1 MMTESFSDP
10 DQLETIVGQ
19 LCHLG
24 PGSVLF
30 HRHRHE
36 VPMPSVQA
44 LADIIEG
51 LRAVLFPGYFGH
63 SDLTPRNLRY
73 HVGAGLD
80 RTLGALCEQIK
91 RGYCFYCSA
100 EELTCSEC
108 DARAT
113 RITSAFAAR
122 LPEVQALLSTDVQ
135 AAFAGD
141 PAARHPGET
150 VFCYPSVTAM
160 THYRLAHELHRL
172 GVPLIP
178 RMITEFSHSATGID
192 IHPGATIG
200 PSFFMDHGTG
210 IVIGET
216 TIIGRDVRVYQGVT
230 LGAKSFPLDEHGN
243 PLKGM
248 PRHPVVED
256 GVTIYAG
263 ATILGRITI
272 GRGAVIGGNVWV
284 TTPVPPGAT
293 ITQGRPVMND
303 FADGAGI

>member
-1 MMTESFSDP
+1 MNTSQNP
-10 DQLETIVGQ
+10 VNNQLERIVDS
-19 LCHLG
+19 LCRQG

-36 VPMPSVQA
+36 VPMPSMAA
-44 LADIIEG
+44 LEDIIDG

-63 SDLTPRNLRY
+63 SDLTPQNLRY

-80 RTLGALCEQIK
+80 RTLGLLSEQIK

-108 DARAT
+108 DLRAT
-113 RITSAFAAR
+113 RLTADFAQQ

-135 AAFAGD
+135 AAFEGD

-150 VFCYPSVTAM
+150 VFCYPSITAM
-160 THYRLAHELHRL
+160 THYRIAHELHRL

-178 RMITEFSHSATGID
+178 RMITEFSHSRTGID
-192 IHPGATIG
+192 IHPGAQIG
-200 PSFFMDHGTG
+200 KSFFMDHGTG

-216 TIIGRDVRVYQGVT
+216 TIIGTNVRLYQGVT
-230 LGAKSFPLDEHGN
+230 LGAKSFPVDDLGN

-248 PRHPVVED
+248 PRHPIVED
-256 GVTIYAG
+256 NVTIYAG
-263 ATILGRITI
+263 ATILGRITV

-284 TTPVPPGAT
+284 TSSVPPAST
-293 ITQGRPVMND
+293 ITQGRPVTSD
-303 FADGAGI
+303 YLDGAGI